1 MHVIDAAYATV
12 HDYPGGASAL
22 APRLG
27 TTPAVLNS
35 KVNPN
40 TKTHHLTLAEAVKLM
55 VLTDDKRIQHA
66 IAMETGD
73 VVVEGA
79 GELPACDMAV
89 LESMTA
95 VFAGAGQVGASVHA
109 ALADGRVTRKE
120 YAAIERKAYALR
132 QQAIAL
138 VRKLEAMKLR
148 EPGCDG

>member
-12 HDYPGGASAL
+12 HDYPGGAGSL
-22 APRLG
+22 APRIG
-27 TTPAVLNS
+27 TTQGVLNS

-40 TKTHHLTLAEAVKLM
+40 TTTHHLSLAEAVKLI
-55 VLTDDKRIQHA
+55 VLTGDKRILHA

-79 GELPACDMAV
+79 GELQACDMAV

-95 VFAGAGQVGASVHA
+95 VFAGAGLVGASVHT

-120 YAAIERKAYALR
+120 YVAIERKAYALR
-132 QQAIAL
+132 QKAVAL
-138 VRKLEAMKLR
+138 VRKLEALQIR
-148 EPGCDG
+148 EPGCHG